1 MGGAMTDH
9 ILLVLN
15 FGSTSTKL
23 AVFDD
28 DACRF
33 SLTLRHSVADLAPF
47 GDIGEQYAFRRSAI
61 IASLADHGVAL
72 RDLTAIV
79 SRGGLL
85 KPIPGGVYAIGE
97 ELVADAKSGRY
108 GKHACNLCCEV
119 AFDLGRE
126 LGVPAFTV
134 DPPSSD
140 ELNDEARVTGLPTIA
155 RRSLYHALNQRA
167 IARRFAA
174 DLGRDVTGMNLI
186 VVHLGGGISVGA
198 HEGGRVVDVNNAV
211 DGEGPFSPE
220 RAGTLPA
227 GDLAALCFSGQ
238 HTREEVM
245 RLITGKGGLVAHLG
259 TTDGQELEKR
269 IAAGD
274 EDVRRVVSAMAYHVA
289 RAVGAAATVLAG
301 RVDAVVMTGGLAH
314 WTRLVEMISVRVA
327 FLAPIRLYPGED
339 EIGALAA
346 GALRVLSG
354 EETAKTYG

>member
-1 MGGAMTDH
+1 MTDH

-28 DACRF
+28 DTCRF
-33 SLTLRHSVADLAPF
+33 SQTLRHGVAELAAF

-61 IASLADHGVAL
+61 IACLADHGVAL

-108 GKHACNLCCEV
+108 GRHACNLCCEV

-126 LGVPAFTV
+126 LGVPAYTV

-140 ELNDEARVTGLPTIA
+140 ELIDEARVTGLPVIA

-167 IARRFAA
+167 IARRLAA
-174 DLGRDVTGMNLI
+174 DLGRDVTEMNII

-198 HEGGRVVDVNNAV
+198 HQGGRVVDVNNAV

-227 GDLAALCFSGQ
+227 GDLAALCFSGR
-238 HTREEVM
+238 HGREEVM

-274 EDVRRVVSAMAYHVA
+274 DAVRRVVSAMAYNVA
-289 RAVGAAATVLAG
+289 KAVGAAATVLAG
-301 RVDAVVMTGGLAH
+301 RIDAIVMTGGLAH
-314 WTRLVEMISVRVA
+314 WTRLVEMISTRVA
-327 FLAPIRLYPGED
+327 FLAPISLYPGED

-354 EETAKTYG
+354 QETAKTYG